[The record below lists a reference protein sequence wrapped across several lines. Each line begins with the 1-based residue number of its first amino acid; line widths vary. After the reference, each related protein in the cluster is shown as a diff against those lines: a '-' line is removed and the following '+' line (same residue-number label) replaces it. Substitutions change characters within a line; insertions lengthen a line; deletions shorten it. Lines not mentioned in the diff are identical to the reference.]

1 MSERVLSLQ
10 GVHNFRDAGG
20 YALSGGGR
28 MRRRM
33 VWRSGQHHAATDADL
48 DRIAALD
55 LASVFDLRS
64 SRERAS
70 HPCRRPPEFSAHV
83 VLCADPETRHAP
95 HVAASKGL
103 RGRTVQSTRDSLAR
117 NYARIVFRPELQ
129 VMIRNWFAMLGEGQ
143 GPSLVNCMAGKDRT
157 GIAVALL
164 HAAIGVH
171 PDDILADYLLT
182 NTAGDVEA
190 RIASGAATVRA
201 ITGPLD
207 EAVLRV
213 LMGVEAAYLESAWA
227 AIDERYG
234 SRDTYLERELG
245 LDAAG
250 RERLRAA
257 LSED

>member
-1 MSERVLSLQ
+1 
-10 GVHNFRDAGG
+10 
-20 YALSGGGR
+20 
-28 MRRRM
+28 
-33 VWRSGQHHAATDADL
+33 
-48 DRIAALD
+48 
-55 LASVFDLRS
+55 
-64 SRERAS
+64 
-70 HPCRRPPEFSAHV
+70 
-83 VLCADPETRHAP
+83 
-95 HVAASKGL
+95 
-103 RGRTVQSTRDSLAR
+103 
-117 NYARIVFRPELQ
+117 
-129 VMIRNWFAMLGEGQ
+129 
-143 GPSLVNCMAGKDRT
+143 MAGKDRT